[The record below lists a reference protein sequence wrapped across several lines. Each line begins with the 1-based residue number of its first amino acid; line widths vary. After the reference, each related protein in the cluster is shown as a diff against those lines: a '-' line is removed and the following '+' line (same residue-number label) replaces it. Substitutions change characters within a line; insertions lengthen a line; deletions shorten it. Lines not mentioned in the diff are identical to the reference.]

1 MRPPGVKLC
10 DFGHAIKMRDLAN
23 DRQFFGTPGY
33 AAPEVTQGPV
43 WTPKADVWA
52 MGVVMYALLANSLP
66 FECDEGGAAR
76 RTSRRARGGGSRS
89 RRSSSQQQMQ
99 QQQMQQQQMQ
109 QMQQHLQQQQQIQQQ
124 IQQQQQLVQQMEQH
138 TLWYPPQQAQAQAQ
152 AQRFPPAVYDEF
164 GGIDL
169 PPTASQAVALASR
182 TPTPGSPSEQP
193 WYEARAAS
201 HTKEG

>member
-66 FECDEGGAAR
+66 FECDEGWR
-76 RTSRRARGGGSRS
+76 R
-89 RRSSSQQQMQ
+89 
-99 QQQMQQQQMQ
+99 
-109 QMQQHLQQQQQIQQQ
+109 
-124 IQQQQQLVQQMEQH
+124 
-138 TLWYPPQQAQAQAQ
+138 PPD
-152 AQRFPPAVYDEF
+152 PKIE
-164 GGIDL
+164 GI
-169 PPTASQAVALASR
+169 P
-182 TPTPGSPSEQP
+182 
-193 WYEARAAS
+193 
-201 HTKEG
+201 